1 MTDSKSL
8 PGSKSLPDAVQA
20 WAESVLGPLTVVR
33 DASHPRPG
41 SRVWEVTHQRDGAR
55 HFVKISPT
63 PKFFARETRAYRQ
76 TAPALGPGSVPRL
89 VETNPQWQALL
100 LTAVPGRGVT
110 SLPLTPARQRAV
122 HRQAGAWLSRF
133 HGGPRDLS
141 PQDHAEAAAEVA
153 RAVHGTERHL
163 ESAEDLI
170 GERERETVRRHAAEL
185 TRLDP
190 LPRGYVHGDFQE
202 RNWLFDTGPG
212 RLAAVDLER
221 ARPHAVVFDIV
232 RLACGPWV
240 GRPDL
245 RAAFF
250 EGYGRE
256 LADKEERSLRC
267 LAALDAVS
275 AISWGVPHHDPEI
288 VARGR
293 ATLARLERGDAA

>member
-1 MTDSKSL
+1 M
-8 PGSKSLPDAVQA
+8 P
-20 WAESVLGPLTVVR
+20 
-33 DASHPRPG
+33 
-41 SRVWEVTHQRDGAR
+41 
-55 HFVKISPT
+55 PT
-63 PKFFARETRAYRQ
+63 PARVPGVGGDP
-76 TAPALGPGSVPRL
+76 PARWCPSFREDLAHTEVLRPRDPGLSADRPRSGAGIGASARGD
-89 VETNPQWQALL
+89 EPQWQALL

-122 HRQAGAWLSRF
+122 QRQAGAWLSRF

-153 RAVHGTERHL
+153 RAVHGAERHL

-212 RLAAVDLER
+212 RLAVVDLER

-256 LADKEERSLRC
+256 LADKEERSF
-267 LAALDAVS
+267 
-275 AISWGVPHHDPEI
+275 GVWPRSMP
-288 VARGR
+288 
-293 ATLARLERGDAA
+293 